1 VIVLL
6 SDISGKDV
14 FEVSSQLNAMGLV
27 VVSTPG
33 ELLPADDERVM
44 TVYAAA
50 PLGQMNT
57 GSSIEIFYYV
67 ADTSEPSVSPTPTVE
82 PTASPSPTP

>member
-1 VIVLL
+1 
-6 SDISGKDV
+6 
-14 FEVSSQLNAMGLV
+14 
-27 VVSTPG
+27 
-33 ELLPADDERVM
+33 M

-50 PLGQMNT
+50 PLGKMNT

-67 ADTSEPSVSPTPTVE
+67 ADTSEPSASPTPTVE